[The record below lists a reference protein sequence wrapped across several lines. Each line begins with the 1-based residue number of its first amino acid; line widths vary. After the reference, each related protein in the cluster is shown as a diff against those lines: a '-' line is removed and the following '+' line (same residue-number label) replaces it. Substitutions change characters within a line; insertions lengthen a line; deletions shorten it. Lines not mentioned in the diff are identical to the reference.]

1 MKISY
6 FITLLVAGCCATEAP
21 PTKEVTEKEGTIAN
35 VTKISRGA
43 FSKKS
48 IGTGSTYS
56 SYLSRPTLTGEPYLS
71 GYRGIAETQGSSD
84 GEPNYMGAL
93 TKPSARKH
101 TFGSYGSV
109 DSGKGQAWL
118 TKSAGLQGQQLNI
131 EYSNYGSPS
140 SDYSNTYSSGYPEY
154 NSGTYSSYNGQ
165 KNPYSANYQGGT
177 DQNYGV
183 ASQHSYGSS
192 DYSGYGS
199 QGSNGYSSGS
209 SQWPSATYGQQQY
222 GYSNSNDGWQSGQ
235 GQQSAWGNDKNVN
248 TAGYRNLQVEQMFP
262 VEGSTDY
269 SNQMQRGGYE
279 NGGYGYGTNE
289 GSDYQHGIGMS
300 SYSGNGQKNYGTAD
314 QSGYSSQ
321 PSTYQSSNYG
331 TPTYSTVPGGT
342 VGPQYGYGTDDY
354 SGQYGASSND
364 GYGYPG
370 TKYSSYGTSQG
381 YDKFTP
387 QSQYA
392 TNYVSSQ
399 TASYGSANTANYG
412 SGNYDQSGNY
422 QSTSYN
428 SYTPTDYT
436 SYTGAH
442 NANNG
447 YRSTDNSYGLSY
459 SSYAK
464 PQVEFAMNFGY
475 GSQKTARN
483 VDVTPKL
490 TNNLSPVLA
499 VEDGY
504 KAKNA

>member
-1 MKISY
+1 M
-6 FITLLVAGCCATEAP
+6 
-21 PTKEVTEKEGTIAN
+21 
-35 VTKISRGA
+35 
-43 FSKKS
+43 
-48 IGTGSTYS
+48 GTGSTYS

-71 GYRGIAETQGSSD
+71 GYRGIPETQGSSD

-118 TKSAGLQGQQLNI
+118 TKSAGLQGQQLNA
-131 EYSNYGSPS
+131 EYSSYGSPS

-154 NSGTYSSYNGQ
+154 NSGTYSSYSGQ
-165 KNPYSANYQGGT
+165 KNPYSANYQGST

-183 ASQHSYGSS
+183 VPQHSYGSS

-222 GYSNSNDGWQSGQ
+222 SYTNPNDGWQSAQ
-235 GQQSAWGNDKNVN
+235 GQPSTWLQTGNDKNVN
-248 TAGYRNLQVEQMFP
+248 SAGYRNLQVEHMFP

-269 SNQMQRGGYE
+269 SNQMQRGGYS
-279 NGGYGYGTNE
+279 NGGYGYGTND
-289 GSDYQHGIGMS
+289 GSADYQQGLS
-300 SYSGNGQKNYGTAD
+300 SYSNTGQKNYGTTG
-314 QSGYSSQ
+314 QSEYGSQ
-321 PSTYQSSNYG
+321 PATYQSSNYA
-331 TPTYSTVPGGT
+331 TPTYSSVPGGT
-342 VGPQYGYGTDDY
+342 VGRQYGYGNGEY
-354 SGQYGASSND
+354 PSQYGGASND
-364 GYGYPG
+364 GYTYSG
-370 TKYSSYGTSQG
+370 TKYSSYGTSQD
-381 YDKFTP
+381 YDKFSA

-392 TNYVSSQ
+392 TSYVPSQ
-399 TASYGSANTANYG
+399 TANYG
-412 SGNYDQSGNY
+412 TGNSANYGTGNYDQSGNY

-436 SYTGAH
+436 SYAGAH
-442 NANNG
+442 NTNNG
-447 YRSTDNSYGLSY
+447 YRSADNSYGLGY

-475 GSQKTARN
+475 GSQKAARN
-483 VDVTPKL
+483 VDITPKL
-490 TNNLSPVLA
+490 TNNVSPALA

-504 KAKNA
+504 KARNA